1 VKTVARR
8 SDEVD
13 ATPAEIVREYGPFPD
28 ATNVGGV
35 TFDGRDVWFAA
46 GNRMQSFDPKSGKP
60 GRALPVRAEAGTAY
74 DGRYLYQIAG
84 SEIQKVDPANGA
96 VVARV
101 PAPPGGSD
109 AGLTWAEGTLWL
121 GKHRDRKIHQLDPET
136 GKVLRT
142 LESARFV
149 TGVTFLGSEL
159 WHGTWE
165 DEASDIRHIDPD
177 TGELLERI
185 TMPER
190 TIVSGL
196 ESNADDDLFYCGGG
210 TSGKVRAV
218 RRPRKKR

>member
-1 VKTVARR
+1 MARR
-8 SDEVD
+8 SDDIEG
-13 ATPAEIVREYGPFPD
+13 TPAEIIREYGPYPD
-28 ATNVGGV
+28 AKHVRGV
-35 TFDGRDVWFAA
+35 TFDGQDVWFAA
-46 GNRMQSFDPKSGKP
+46 GDHVQSFDPKSGKA
-60 GRALPVRAEAGTAY
+60 GRTLRVQADAGTAY

-84 SEIQKVDPANGA
+84 NEIHKVDPTSGA
-96 VVARV
+96 VVASV

-121 GKHRDRKIHQLDPET
+121 GKHKDRKIHQLDPET

-165 DEASDIRHIDPD
+165 DDESDLRRVDPE
-177 TGELLERI
+177 TGEVLERI
-185 TMPER
+185 AMPEG
-190 TIVSGL
+190 TAVTGL
-196 ESNADDDLFYCGGG
+196 ESNSDDVFYCGGG
-210 TSGKVRAV
+210 DSGKVRAI

>member
-1 VKTVARR
+1 VARR
-8 SDEVD
+8 SDDVD
-13 ATPAEIVREYGPFPD
+13 ASPAEIVREYGPFPD
-28 ATNVGGV
+28 VAQIGGV
-35 TFDGRDVWFAA
+35 TFDGKDVWFAA
-46 GNRMQSFDPKSGKP
+46 GNRMQSFDPDSGKP
-60 GRALPVRAEAGTAY
+60 GRALPVRAEAGSAY

-84 SEIQKVDPANGA
+84 NEIQKVDPASGA
-96 VVARV
+96 VVATV

-121 GKHRDRKIHQLDPET
+121 GKHKDRKIHQLDPQT

-165 DEASDIRHIDPD
+165 DESSDLRRIDPR
-177 TGELLERI
+177 TGEVLERI
-185 TMPER
+185 AMPEGVAV
-190 TIVSGL
+190 TGL
-196 ESNADDDLFYCGGG
+196 ESSADGVFYCGGG
-210 TSGKVRAV
+210 NSRKVRAV